1 MWKHLEIAQ
10 PHALSVCSGNYRAM
24 QQYRTYYMWALQ
36 NKIKQKNKV
45 PNWIRVRVVS
55 GSELLLIS
63 GLSQSYPRVVSG
75 ISGLSQICLRFVS
88 VISGLSQSYPRVVSE
103 LSQGCLR
110 VIPGLSQSYLRFV
123 SVISGLSQSYPRVV
137 SELSQL
143 SQGCLRVT
151 SDLSQLSRGC
161 LRIISDLSQLSQ
173 GCLRVISDL
182 SQLSQGCLRVI
193 PGLSQSYLRF
203 VLVISELSQI
213 CLSYLRVVSE
223 LSQGCLRVISGL
235 SQNYLSISNL
245 NRSQS
250 DTFFGPHRGASLLQI
265 CCRSV
270 LAWTAPRPWCLWN
283 DAPSSAA
290 LTGLKLCLLGDRC
303 AALSQQ
309 LNADEGFNDN
319 NIKYLP
325 P

>member
-63 GLSQSYPRVVSG
+63 ELSQGCLRYLRVV
-75 ISGLSQICLRFVS
+75 SGLSQICLRFVS
-88 VISGLSQSYPRVVSE
+88 VISGLSQSYLRFVS
-103 LSQGCLR
+103 
-110 VIPGLSQSYLRFV
+110 VISGLSQNYLRFV
-123 SVISGLSQSYPRVV
+123 SVISGLSQSYLRFVSVIPGLSQSYPRVV
-137 SELSQL
+137 SELSQI
-143 SQGCLRVT
+143 CL
-151 SDLSQLSRGC
+151 GY
-161 LRIISDLSQLSQ
+161 
-173 GCLRVISDL
+173 LRVISDL
-182 SQLSQGCLRVI
+182 SQ
-193 PGLSQSYLRF
+193 
-203 VLVISELSQI
+203 
-213 CLSYLRVVSE
+213 

>member
-55 GSELLLIS
+55 GSELLL
-63 GLSQSYPRVVSG
+63 
-75 ISGLSQICLRFVS
+75 
-88 VISGLSQSYPRVVSE
+88 
-103 LSQGCLR
+103 
-110 VIPGLSQSYLRFV
+110 
-123 SVISGLSQSYPRVV
+123 ISGLSQSYPRVV